1 MSQNLWLNR
10 RTFIRNA
17 GMTALVGAASSGS
30 SLASPM
36 TNLPSGQTGS
46 TAYDFDTVYD
56 RVGTNSI
63 KWDAAI
69 ARYGR
74 ENIDVGMGIADMDF
88 QAPPCITQA
97 LADRCKHEN
106 WGYMSTPRSFYQQIA
121 DWNKNRYGLDVDPE
135 SITLSDGVHPALIAA
150 LNAFSPPGSKV
161 LLGTAVYSGFYGD
174 LRASRTLAENSPMIV
189 ENGRYRIDFD
199 DLESRMS
206 HETDAMILCNPQNPT
221 GNCWSEEDLLRL
233 GRMCLEHRVVVLSD
247 EIHCDFVMKGQ
258 KYTPFASLPDKDV
271 VDNSVTFKAASKTFS
286 LAAMKVAWFFSTNP
300 EYLEMV
306 RAQHRANTNTLGVV
320 ANQGALTDEGADW
333 LDQVNAYIDANQDF
347 AEQYIR
353 ENLPGVEYTK
363 AQGTYLAWID
373 IGGVAERLGA
383 KRLAEEATANSDT
396 GRAVTAENIV
406 GNWFVENAKV
416 QLNAGSSYGPGGENH
431 MRMNVATSRQTLKL
445 ALDNMA
451 AALNDL

>member
-17 GMTALVGAASSGS
+17 GMTAVVGAASSGS

-46 TAYDFDTVYD
+46 TTYDFDTVYD
-56 RVGTNSI
+56 RVGTDSV

-97 LADRCKHEN
+97 LAERCKHEN

-121 DWNKNRYGLDVDPE
+121 DWNKKRYGLEINPE
-135 SITLSDGVHPALIAA
+135 SLTLSDGVHPALIAA

-300 EYLEMV
+300 EYLTVPEK
-306 RAQHRANTNTLGVV
+306 
-320 ANQGALTDEGADW
+320 
-333 LDQVNAYIDANQDF
+333 F
-347 AEQYIR
+347 
-353 ENLPGVEYTK
+353 
-363 AQGTYLAWID
+363 
-373 IGGVAERLGA
+373 
-383 KRLAEEATANSDT
+383 NS
-396 GRAVTAENIV
+396 AMYVIPV
-406 GNWFVENAKV
+406 YSFYKPI
-416 QLNAGSSYGPGGENH
+416 L
-431 MRMNVATSRQTLKL
+431 
-445 ALDNMA
+445 
-451 AALNDL
+451 

>member
-1 MSQNLWLNR
+1 MSERLWLNR
-10 RTFIRNA
+10 RAFLRGA
-17 GMTALVGAASSGS
+17 GITALAGAANSGP
-30 SLASPM
+30 SLVTPVRADS
-36 TNLPSGQTGS
+36 LDQAGS
-46 TAYDFDTVYD
+46 TNYDFDTVYD
-56 RVGTNSI
+56 RVGQNSV

-88 QAPPCITQA
+88 QAPPCITRA
-97 LADRCKHEN
+97 LAERCKHEN

-121 DWNKNRYGLDVDPE
+121 DWDMRRNGLEVDPE

-150 LNAFSPPGSKV
+150 LKAVSPAGSKV
-161 LLGTAVYSGFYGD
+161 LLTTAVYSGFYMD
-174 LRASRTLAENSPMIV
+174 LRQSRTLEENSPMIE

-199 DLESRMS
+199 DFESRMS
-206 HETDAMILCNPQNPT
+206 HDTDALILCNPQNPT

-258 KYTPFASLPDKDV
+258 KYTPFASLPDKEV
-271 VDNSVTFKAASKTFS
+271 VDNSITFKAASKSFS

-300 EYLEMV
+300 ELLALV
-306 RAQHRANTNTLGVV
+306 RGQHRANTNTLGVV

-333 LDQVNAYIDANQDF
+333 LDQVNAYIDANHDF
-347 AEQYIR
+347 TEQYIR
-353 ENLPGVEYTK
+353 ENMPGVKYTK
-363 AQGTYLAWID
+363 AQGTYLAWLD
-373 IGGVAERLGA
+373 VGGVAERLGA
-383 KRLAEEATANSDT
+383 KRLAEEATANSET
-396 GRAVTAENIV
+396 GRPVTAEAIV
-406 GNWFVENAKV
+406 GNWFIDNAKV

-451 AALNDL
+451 AALNDM

>member
-17 GMTALVGAASSGS
+17 GMTAVVGAASSGS

-36 TNLPSGQTGS
+36 TNLPSRQTGS

-56 RVGTNSI
+56 RVGTDSV

-97 LADRCKHEN
+97 LAERCKHEN

-121 DWNKNRYGLDVDPE
+121 DWNKKRYGLEINPE
-135 SITLSDGVHPALIAA
+135 SLTLSDGVHPALIAA

-258 KYTPFASLPDKDV
+258 KYTPFASLPDKEV

-406 GNWFVENAKV
+406 GNWFIENAKV

>member
-1 MSQNLWLNR
+1 MSERLWLNR
-10 RTFIRNA
+10 RAFLRGA
-17 GMTALVGAASSGS
+17 GITALAGAANSGP
-30 SLASPM
+30 SLVTPVRADS
-36 TNLPSGQTGS
+36 LDQVGS
-46 TAYDFDTVYD
+46 TNYDFDTVYD
-56 RVGTNSI
+56 RVGQNSV

-88 QAPPCITQA
+88 QAPPCITRA
-97 LADRCKHEN
+97 LAERCKHEN

-121 DWNKNRYGLDVDPE
+121 DWDMRRNGLEVDPE

-150 LNAFSPPGSKV
+150 LKAVSPPGSKV
-161 LLGTAVYSGFYGD
+161 LLTTAVYSGFYMD
-174 LRASRTLAENSPMIV
+174 LRQSRTLEENSPMIE

-199 DLESRMS
+199 DFESRMS
-206 HETDAMILCNPQNPT
+206 HDTDALILCNPQNPT

-258 KYTPFASLPDKDV
+258 KYTPFASLPDKEV
-271 VDNSVTFKAASKTFS
+271 VDNSITFKAASKSFS
-286 LAAMKVAWFFSTNP
+286 LAAMKIAWFFSTNP
-300 EYLEMV
+300 ELLALV
-306 RAQHRANTNTLGVV
+306 RGQHRANTNSLGVV

-333 LDQVNAYIDANQDF
+333 LDQVNAYIDANHDF
-347 AEQYIR
+347 TEQYIR
-353 ENLPGVEYTK
+353 ENMPGVKYTK
-363 AQGTYLAWID
+363 AQGTYLAWLD
-373 IGGVAERLGA
+373 VGGVAERLGA
-383 KRLAEEATANSDT
+383 KRLAEEATANSET
-396 GRAVTAENIV
+396 GRPVTAEAIV
-406 GNWFVENAKV
+406 GNWFIDNAKV

-451 AALNDL
+451 AALNDM

>member
-97 LADRCKHEN
+97 LAERCKHEN

-121 DWNKNRYGLDVDPE
+121 DWNKNRYGLEVDPE

>member
-121 DWNKNRYGLDVDPE
+121 DWNKNRYGLEVDPE

-416 QLNAGSSYGPGGENH
+416 QLYAGSSYGPGGENH

>member
-1 MSQNLWLNR
+1 MSERLWLNR
-10 RTFIRNA
+10 RAFLRGA
-17 GMTALVGAASSGS
+17 GVTALAGAANSGP
-30 SLASPM
+30 SLVTPVRADS
-36 TNLPSGQTGS
+36 LDQAGS
-46 TAYDFDTVYD
+46 TNYDFDTVYD
-56 RVGTNSI
+56 RVGQNSV

-88 QAPPCITQA
+88 QAPPCITRA
-97 LADRCKHEN
+97 LAERCKHEN

-121 DWNKNRYGLDVDPE
+121 DWDMRRNGLEVDPE

-150 LNAFSPPGSKV
+150 LKAVSPPGSKV
-161 LLGTAVYSGFYGD
+161 LLTTAVYSGFYMD
-174 LRASRTLAENSPMIV
+174 LRQSRTLEENSPMIE

-199 DLESRMS
+199 DFESRMS
-206 HETDAMILCNPQNPT
+206 HDTDALILCNPQNPT

-258 KYTPFASLPDKDV
+258 KYTPFASLPDKEV
-271 VDNSVTFKAASKTFS
+271 VDNSITFKAASKSFS
-286 LAAMKVAWFFSTNP
+286 LAAMKIAWFFSTNP
-300 EYLEMV
+300 ELLALV

-333 LDQVNAYIDANQDF
+333 LDQVNAYIDANHDF
-347 AEQYIR
+347 TEQYIR
-353 ENLPGVEYTK
+353 ENMPGVKYTK
-363 AQGTYLAWID
+363 AQGTYLAWLD
-373 IGGVAERLGA
+373 VGGVAERLGA
-383 KRLAEEATANSDT
+383 KRLAEEATANSET
-396 GRAVTAENIV
+396 GRPVTAEAIV
-406 GNWFVENAKV
+406 GNWFIDNAKV

-451 AALNDL
+451 AALNDM

>member
-1 MSQNLWLNR
+1 MSERLWLNR
-10 RTFIRNA
+10 RAFLRGA
-17 GMTALVGAASSGS
+17 GITALAGAANSGP
-30 SLASPM
+30 SLVTPVRADS
-36 TNLPSGQTGS
+36 LDQVGS
-46 TAYDFDTVYD
+46 TNYDFDTVYD
-56 RVGTNSI
+56 RVGQNSV

-74 ENIDVGMGIADMDF
+74 ENIDVGMGLADMDF
-88 QAPPCITQA
+88 QAPPCITRA
-97 LADRCKHEN
+97 LAERCKHEN

-121 DWNKNRYGLDVDPE
+121 DWDMRRNGLEVDPE

-150 LNAFSPPGSKV
+150 LKAVSPPGSKV
-161 LLGTAVYSGFYGD
+161 LLTTAVYSGFYMD
-174 LRASRTLAENSPMIV
+174 LRQSRTLEENSPMIE

-199 DLESRMS
+199 DFESRMS
-206 HETDAMILCNPQNPT
+206 HDTDALILCNPQNPT

-258 KYTPFASLPDKDV
+258 KYTPFASLPDKEV
-271 VDNSVTFKAASKTFS
+271 VDNSITFKAASKSFS
-286 LAAMKVAWFFSTNP
+286 LAAMKIAWFFSTNP
-300 EYLEMV
+300 ELLALV

-333 LDQVNAYIDANQDF
+333 LDQVNAYIDANHDF
-347 AEQYIR
+347 TEQYIR
-353 ENLPGVEYTK
+353 ENMPGVKYTK
-363 AQGTYLAWID
+363 AQGTYLAWLD
-373 IGGVAERLGA
+373 VGGVAERLGA
-383 KRLAEEATANSDT
+383 KRLAEEATANSET
-396 GRAVTAENIV
+396 GRPVTAEAIV
-406 GNWFVENAKV
+406 GNWFIDNAKV

-451 AALNDL
+451 AALNDM

>member
-1 MSQNLWLNR
+1 MSERLWLNR
-10 RTFIRNA
+10 RAFLRGA
-17 GMTALVGAASSGS
+17 GITALAGAANSGP
-30 SLASPM
+30 SLVTPVRADSL
-36 TNLPSGQTGS
+36 NQAGS
-46 TAYDFDTVYD
+46 TNYDFDTVYD
-56 RVGTNSI
+56 RVGQNSV

-88 QAPPCITQA
+88 QAPPCITRA
-97 LADRCKHEN
+97 LAERCKHEN

-121 DWNKNRYGLDVDPE
+121 DWDMRRNGLEVDPE

-150 LNAFSPPGSKV
+150 LKAVSPAGSKV
-161 LLGTAVYSGFYGD
+161 LLTTAVYSGFYMD
-174 LRASRTLAENSPMIV
+174 LRQSRTLEENSPMIE

-199 DLESRMS
+199 DFESRMS
-206 HETDAMILCNPQNPT
+206 HDTDALILCNPQNPT

-258 KYTPFASLPDKDV
+258 KYTPFASLPDKEV
-271 VDNSVTFKAASKTFS
+271 VDNSITFKAASKSFS
-286 LAAMKVAWFFSTNP
+286 LAAMKIAWFFSTNP
-300 EYLEMV
+300 ELLALV

-333 LDQVNAYIDANQDF
+333 LDQVNAYIDANHDF
-347 AEQYIR
+347 TEQYIR
-353 ENLPGVEYTK
+353 ENMPGVKYTK
-363 AQGTYLAWID
+363 AQGTYLAWLD
-373 IGGVAERLGA
+373 VGGVAERLGA
-383 KRLAEEATANSDT
+383 KRLAEEATANSET
-396 GRAVTAENIV
+396 GRPVTAEAIV
-406 GNWFVENAKV
+406 GNWFIDNAKV

-451 AALNDL
+451 AALNDM

>member
-1 MSQNLWLNR
+1 MSERLWLNR
-10 RTFIRNA
+10 RAFLRGA
-17 GMTALVGAASSGS
+17 GITALAGAANSGP
-30 SLASPM
+30 SLVTPVRADS
-36 TNLPSGQTGS
+36 LDQAGS
-46 TAYDFDTVYD
+46 TNYDFDTVYD
-56 RVGTNSI
+56 RVGQNSV

-88 QAPPCITQA
+88 QAPPCITRA
-97 LADRCKHEN
+97 LAERCKHEN

-121 DWNKNRYGLDVDPE
+121 DWDMRRNGLEVDPE

-150 LNAFSPPGSKV
+150 LKAVSPAGSKV
-161 LLGTAVYSGFYGD
+161 LLTTAVYSGFYMD
-174 LRASRTLAENSPMIV
+174 LRQSRTLEENSPMIE

-199 DLESRMS
+199 DFESRMS
-206 HETDAMILCNPQNPT
+206 HDTDALILCNPQNPT

-258 KYTPFASLPDKDV
+258 KYTPFASLPDKEV
-271 VDNSVTFKAASKTFS
+271 VDNSITFKAASKSFS
-286 LAAMKVAWFFSTNP
+286 LAAMKIAWFFSTNP
-300 EYLEMV
+300 ELLALV

-333 LDQVNAYIDANQDF
+333 LDQVNAYIDANHDF
-347 AEQYIR
+347 TEQYIR
-353 ENLPGVEYTK
+353 ENMPGVKYTK
-363 AQGTYLAWID
+363 AQGTYLAWLD
-373 IGGVAERLGA
+373 VGGVAERLGA
-383 KRLAEEATANSDT
+383 KRLAEEATANSET
-396 GRAVTAENIV
+396 GRPVTPEAIV
-406 GNWFVENAKV
+406 GNWFIDNAKV

-451 AALNDL
+451 AALNDM

>member
-1 MSQNLWLNR
+1 MSERLWLNR
-10 RTFIRNA
+10 RAFLRGA
-17 GMTALVGAASSGS
+17 GVTALAGAANSGP
-30 SLASPM
+30 SLVTPVRADS
-36 TNLPSGQTGS
+36 LDQVGS
-46 TAYDFDTVYD
+46 TNYDFDTVYD
-56 RVGTNSI
+56 RVGQNSV

-121 DWNKNRYGLDVDPE
+121 DWDMRRNGLEVDPE

-150 LNAFSPPGSKV
+150 LKAVSPPGSKV
-161 LLGTAVYSGFYGD
+161 LLTTAVYSGFYMD
-174 LRASRTLAENSPMIV
+174 LRQSRTLEENSPMIE
-189 ENGRYRIDFD
+189 ENGRYRMDFD
-199 DLESRMS
+199 DFESRMS
-206 HETDAMILCNPQNPT
+206 HDTDALILCNPQNPT

-258 KYTPFASLPDKDV
+258 KYTPFDSLPDKEV
-271 VDNSVTFKAASKTFS
+271 VDNSITFKAASKSFS
-286 LAAMKVAWFFSTNP
+286 LAAMKIAWFFSTNP
-300 EYLEMV
+300 ELLALV

-333 LDQVNAYIDANQDF
+333 LDQVNAYIDANHDF
-347 AEQYIR
+347 TEQYIR
-353 ENLPGVEYTK
+353 ENMPGVKYTK
-363 AQGTYLAWID
+363 AQGTYLAWLD
-373 IGGVAERLGA
+373 VGGVAERLGA
-383 KRLAEEATANSDT
+383 KRLAEEATANSET
-396 GRAVTAENIV
+396 GRPVTAEAIV
-406 GNWFVENAKV
+406 GNWFIDNAKV

-451 AALNDL
+451 AALNDM

>member
-1 MSQNLWLNR
+1 MSERLWLNR
-10 RTFIRNA
+10 RAFLRGA
-17 GMTALVGAASSGS
+17 GITALAGAANSGP
-30 SLASPM
+30 SLVTPVRADS
-36 TNLPSGQTGS
+36 LDQTGS
-46 TAYDFDTVYD
+46 TTYDFDTVYD
-56 RVGTNSI
+56 RVGFNSV
-63 KWDAAI
+63 KWDSAI
-69 ARYGR
+69 ERYGR

-88 QAPPCITQA
+88 RAAPCITRG
-97 LADRCKHEN
+97 LAERCKHEN

-121 DWNKNRYGLDVDPE
+121 DWNKDRYGLEVDPE

-150 LNAFSPPGSKV
+150 LNALAPPGSKV

-174 LRASRTLAENSPMIV
+174 LRWSRTLAENSPMIV
-189 ENGRYRIDFD
+189 ENGHYRMDFD

-206 HETDAMILCNPQNPT
+206 HDTDAMILCNPQNPT

-258 KYTPFASLPDKDV
+258 KYTPFASLPDKEV

-286 LAAMKVAWFFSTNP
+286 LAAMKIAWFFSTNP
-300 EYLEMV
+300 EYMELI

-320 ANQGALTDEGADW
+320 ANQAALTDEGADW
-333 LDQVNAYIDANQDF
+333 LDQVNVYIDGNQEF

-363 AQGTYLAWID
+363 AEGTYLAWID
-373 IGGVAERLGA
+373 ISGVAERLDA
-383 KRLAEEATANSDT
+383 KRLAEEATANSET
-396 GRAVTAENIV
+396 GRPVTAEAIV
-406 GNWFVENAKV
+406 GNWFIDNAKV

-431 MRMNVATSRQTLKL
+431 MRMNVATSRKILKL

>member
-1 MSQNLWLNR
+1 
-10 RTFIRNA
+10 
-17 GMTALVGAASSGS
+17 MTALVGAASSGS

-121 DWNKNRYGLDVDPE
+121 DWNKNRYGLEVDPE

>member
-36 TNLPSGQTGS
+36 TNLPSGQAGS
-46 TAYDFDTVYD
+46 TTYDFDTVYD
-56 RVGTNSI
+56 RVGSNSI

-97 LADRCKHEN
+97 LAERCKHEN

-121 DWNKNRYGLDVDPE
+121 DWNKNRYGLEVDPE

-174 LRASRTLAENSPMIV
+174 LRASRTLAENSPLIV

-258 KYTPFASLPDKDV
+258 KYTPFASLPDKEV

-286 LAAMKVAWFFSTNP
+286 LAAMKIAWFFSTNP
-300 EYLEMV
+300 EYVQMV

-406 GNWFVENAKV
+406 GNWLIENAKV

>member
-1 MSQNLWLNR
+1 MSERLWLNR
-10 RTFIRNA
+10 RAFLRGA
-17 GMTALVGAASSGS
+17 GITALAGAANSGP
-30 SLASPM
+30 SLVTPVRADSL
-36 TNLPSGQTGS
+36 NQAGS
-46 TAYDFDTVYD
+46 TNYDFDTVYD
-56 RVGTNSI
+56 RVGQNSV

-88 QAPPCITQA
+88 QAPPCITRA
-97 LADRCKHEN
+97 LAERCKHEN

-121 DWNKNRYGLDVDPE
+121 DWDMRRNGLEVDPE

-150 LNAFSPPGSKV
+150 LKAVSPAGSKV
-161 LLGTAVYSGFYGD
+161 LLTTAVYSGFYMD
-174 LRASRTLAENSPMIV
+174 LRQSRTLEENSPMIE

-199 DLESRMS
+199 DFESRMS
-206 HETDAMILCNPQNPT
+206 HDTDALILCNPQNPT

-258 KYTPFASLPDKDV
+258 KYTPFASLPDKEV
-271 VDNSVTFKAASKTFS
+271 VDNSITFKAASKSFS
-286 LAAMKVAWFFSTNP
+286 LAAMKIAWFFSTNP
-300 EYLEMV
+300 ELLALV
-306 RAQHRANTNTLGVV
+306 RAQHRANTNSLGVV

-333 LDQVNAYIDANQDF
+333 LDQVNAYIDANHDF

-406 GNWFVENAKV
+406 GNWFIENAKV

>member
-121 DWNKNRYGLDVDPE
+121 DWNKNRYGLEVDPE

>member
-1 MSQNLWLNR
+1 MSERLWLNR
-10 RTFIRNA
+10 RAFLRGA
-17 GMTALVGAASSGS
+17 GITALAGAANSGP
-30 SLASPM
+30 SLVTPVRADS
-36 TNLPSGQTGS
+36 LDQAGS
-46 TAYDFDTVYD
+46 TNYDFDTVYD
-56 RVGTNSI
+56 RVGQNSV

-88 QAPPCITQA
+88 QAPPCITRA
-97 LADRCKHEN
+97 LAERCKHEN

-121 DWNKNRYGLDVDPE
+121 DWDMRRNGLEVDPE

-150 LNAFSPPGSKV
+150 LKAVSPPGSKV
-161 LLGTAVYSGFYGD
+161 LLTTAVYSGFYMD
-174 LRASRTLAENSPMIV
+174 LRQSRTLEENSPMIV

-199 DLESRMS
+199 DFESRMS
-206 HETDAMILCNPQNPT
+206 HDTDALILCNPQNPT

-258 KYTPFASLPDKDV
+258 KYTPFASLPDKEV
-271 VDNSVTFKAASKTFS
+271 VDNSITFKAASKSFS
-286 LAAMKVAWFFSTNP
+286 LAAMKIAWFFSTNP
-300 EYLEMV
+300 ELLALV

-333 LDQVNAYIDANQDF
+333 LDQVNAYIDANHDF
-347 AEQYIR
+347 TEQYIR
-353 ENLPGVEYTK
+353 ENMPGVKYTK
-363 AQGTYLAWID
+363 AQGTYLAWLD
-373 IGGVAERLGA
+373 VGGVAERLGA
-383 KRLAEEATANSDT
+383 KRLAEEATANSET
-396 GRAVTAENIV
+396 GRPVTAEAIV
-406 GNWFVENAKV
+406 GNWFIDNAKV

-451 AALNDL
+451 AALNDM

>member
-1 MSQNLWLNR
+1 MSERLWLNR
-10 RTFIRNA
+10 RAFLRGA
-17 GMTALVGAASSGS
+17 GITALAGAANSGP
-30 SLASPM
+30 SLVTPVRADS
-36 TNLPSGQTGS
+36 LDQAGS
-46 TAYDFDTVYD
+46 TNYDFDTVYD
-56 RVGTNSI
+56 RVGQNSV

-88 QAPPCITQA
+88 QAPPCITRA
-97 LADRCKHEN
+97 LAERCKHEN

-121 DWNKNRYGLDVDPE
+121 DWDMRRNGLEVDPE

-150 LNAFSPPGSKV
+150 LKAVSPPGSKV
-161 LLGTAVYSGFYGD
+161 LLTTAVYSGFYMD
-174 LRASRTLAENSPMIV
+174 LRQSRTLEENSPMIE

-199 DLESRMS
+199 DFESRMS
-206 HETDAMILCNPQNPT
+206 HDTDALILCNPQNPT

-258 KYTPFASLPDKDV
+258 KYTPFASLPDKEV
-271 VDNSVTFKAASKTFS
+271 VDNSITFKAASKSFS
-286 LAAMKVAWFFSTNP
+286 LAAMKIAWFFSTNP
-300 EYLEMV
+300 ELLALV
-306 RAQHRANTNTLGVV
+306 RAQHRANTNSLGVV

-333 LDQVNAYIDANQDF
+333 LDQVNAYIDGNQDF

-406 GNWFVENAKV
+406 GNWFIENAKV

>member
-333 LDQVNAYIDANQDF
+333 LDQVNAYIDGNQDF